1 MCGISFR
8 DASTNKSV
16 PSDSSCHEIARI
28 IDWQIIPS
36 TDDHKVNPEDQSDDL
51 NHALVQKAEFEV
63 EKKDFLQK
71 KSELEAEQKQLIE
84 EKKIFE
90 TLKLRVTQQFQVQ
103 RQELEV
109 LVNELREENNR
120 LKVEMK
126 TLQDD
131 CAQLELEKK
140 QMELDNQ
147 RVKQTKSFVA
157 SSFVL
162 KNIPNDELKEGKLH
176 GQGTYKKVFKFKWKG
191 RDVAVAAING
201 ISSREEFSTQQFRE
215 VKIHVVSSGHPNI
228 VALEGWTLDG
238 RLVMEFCP
246 TNLTKVQSTLS
257 FERKIALSQEICRGL
272 VFLHRLGVVHGDL
285 KPDNILIS
293 VDGVAKLTDFGFAF
307 DVHQSHSIRTETG
320 GTCFYRAPEA
330 FMTKK
335 DRARI
340 DLRLKDVYALGG
352 VLLFMFCG
360 EQPWK
365 GETVQFVEKEQSNAI
380 NHLNDF
386 LPVEQLEKLQNQ
398 QDFKEHKEVMGNIE
412 KIIRQCYSTTPELR
426 GSSRQVL
433 TDLESIWEPKP
444 GSEAAWKKKSQKLI
458 EEARFESILQRIE
471 DKVSRME
478 ENQSRMEENQN
489 ALIEMTQLE
498 SA

>member
-1 MCGISFR
+1 M
-8 DASTNKSV
+8 
-16 PSDSSCHEIARI
+16 
-28 IDWQIIPS
+28 
-36 TDDHKVNPEDQSDDL
+36 HKQ
-51 NHALVQKAEFEV
+51 EFEAQIA
-63 EKKDFLQK
+63 K
-71 KSELEAEQKQLIE
+71 
-84 EKKIFE
+84 
-90 TLKLRVTQQFQVQ
+90 
-103 RQELEV
+103 
-109 LVNELREENNR
+109 LREENNHLIEENHN
-120 LKVEMK
+120 LKLELK
-126 TLQDD
+126 TLRDSN
-131 CAQLELEKK
+131 AQLEMEKK
-140 QMELDNQ
+140 QLEDDNQ
-147 RVKQTKSFVA
+147 RLKKTKPSA
-157 SSFVL
+157 TSSFVL
-162 KNIPNDELKEGKLH
+162 KTIPSEELTEGKLC
-176 GQGTYKKVFKFKWKG
+176 GAGAYKKVFKFKWKG
-191 RDVAVAAING
+191 VDVAVAEING
-201 ISSREEFSTQQFRE
+201 ISSREEFPYQLTRE
-215 VKIHVVSSGHPNI
+215 LKIHVVSSGHPNI
-228 VALEGWTLDG
+228 VALEGWTVNG

-360 EQPWK
+360 EQPWE
-365 GETVQFVEKEQSNAI
+365 GETVQCVEKGQSNAI
-380 NHLNDF
+380 DHLNDF

-478 ENQSRMEENQN
+478 ENQN